1 MVSVDLRCCLYG
13 HHHHHPPVSP
23 QPKTAITVI
32 ALIYPCRVSTGK
44 VCDVR
49 FRTDAL
55 FMGLYSDAL
64 RPILTVTCCTCSDQ
78 ERTERKS
85 ERERESGV
93 EWGRESKRGRKWALD
108 SWLENCFCISE
119 LQGRGALIEVYLC
132 LCVTTRFYSHYWRFS
147 VCNEV
152 FILNIGGSLCV

>member
-1 MVSVDLRCCLYG
+1 MVSVDLRCCQYG
-13 HHHHHPPVSP
+13 HHQHTPVSP

-55 FMGLYSDAL
+55 LMGLYRDAL
-64 RPILTVTCCTCSDQ
+64 RPILTITCCTCSDQ

-85 ERERESGV
+85 EREWSEGEKGKEEESERLTVGWRIASV
-93 EWGRESKRGRKWALD
+93 SMSYKA
-108 SWLENCFCISE
+108 
-119 LQGRGALIEVYLC
+119 EV
-132 LCVTTRFYSHYWRFS
+132 R
-147 VCNEV
+147 
-152 FILNIGGSLCV
+152 

>member
-13 HHHHHPPVSP
+13 HHHHHTPVSP

-32 ALIYPCRVSTGK
+32 APIYPCRVSTGK

-55 FMGLYSDAL
+55 LMGLCRDAL

-93 EWGRESKRGRKWALD
+93 RERKKKRKKVSAWQLVGELLLYLWVIKPRCVDWGVFMFMCNDAFL
-108 SWLENCFCISE
+108 
-119 LQGRGALIEVYLC
+119 
-132 LCVTTRFYSHYWRFS
+132 FS
-147 VCNEV
+147 LLTVQCM
-152 FILNIGGSLCV
+152 

>member
-13 HHHHHPPVSP
+13 HHQHTPVSP

-55 FMGLYSDAL
+55 LMGLYRDAL
-64 RPILTVTCCTCSDQ
+64 RPILTFTCCTCSDQ

-85 ERERESGV
+85 ERESGV
-93 EWGRESKRGRKWALD
+93 RERKKKRKKVSA
-108 SWLENCFCISE
+108 
-119 LQGRGALIEVYLC
+119 
-132 LCVTTRFYSHYWRFS
+132 
-147 VCNEV
+147 
-152 FILNIGGSLCV
+152 